1 MPNFKMVAAVKYD
14 RKKHNISF
22 RNAFN
27 GVVLAYKTQPN
38 FRFHTLF
45 FVLITIASYLYR
57 INMNEYL
64 AIIILSGLVMSMEMV
79 NTAFEAIGDEVSG
92 GEYRKL
98 IGVAKDVAAGAVLV
112 AAFFA
117 ITVGV
122 IVFLPRI
129 LVLVGIPFFITA
141 N

>member
-1 MPNFKMVAAVKYD
+1 MVAPVKYD

-57 INMNEYL
+57 ISMSEYL

-98 IGVAKDVAAGAVLV
+98 IGVAKDVSAGAVLV

>member
-1 MPNFKMVAAVKYD
+1 MPNFKMVAPVKYD

-57 INMNEYL
+57 ISMSEYL

-98 IGVAKDVAAGAVLV
+98 IGVAKDVSAGAVLV